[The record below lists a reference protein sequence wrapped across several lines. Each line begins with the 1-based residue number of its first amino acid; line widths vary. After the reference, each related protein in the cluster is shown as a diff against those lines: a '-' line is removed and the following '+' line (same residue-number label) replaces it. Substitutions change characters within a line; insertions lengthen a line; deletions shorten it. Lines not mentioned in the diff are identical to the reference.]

1 MKLLVGKT
9 NLAPLEE
16 VLSHQNMSD
25 LTEADIYDIIGEDG
39 FRRLVAAFYR
49 RVPDDNILG
58 PMYPAD
64 DLAGAQERL
73 REFLVFRFGG
83 PQRYIEKRGHPRL
96 RMRHAPFV
104 VNQTARDRWVELM
117 TAAFDDAQLSPTARQ
132 VMQRFLEHTATFL
145 INH

>member
-1 MKLLVGKT
+1 LKLLVGKT

>member
-1 MKLLVGKT
+1 
-9 NLAPLEE
+9 
-16 VLSHQNMSD
+16 MSD
-25 LTEADIYDIIGEDG
+25 LTEADIFDIIGEDG
-39 FRRLVAAFYR
+39 FQRLIAAFYR
-49 RVPDDNILG
+49 RIPDDDILG

-64 DLAGAQERL
+64 DLDGAEERL

-104 VNQTARDRWVELM
+104 VNQAARDRWVAIM
-117 TAAFDDAQLSPTARQ
+117 NAALDDAQLPPSARQ